1 MDKVKMLIE
10 GGVILLFCIYL
21 DLMYF
26 GPLINSAVELGLNVE
41 TTINGVTAPTR
52 DFFDP
57 LTLNLYYLMWHI
69 IDISGIFSMIELVLN
84 YFKRIL

>member
-1 MDKVKMLIE
+1 MKVLIE
-10 GGVILLFCIYL
+10 SGVILFFCIIL

-26 GPLINSAVELGLNVE
+26 GPLIDSFVELGLNAE

-57 LTLNLYYLMWHI
+57 LTLNLYYIMWRI
-69 IDISGIFSMIELVLN
+69 IDISGIFGTSELILN
-84 YFKRIL
+84 YFKKIL